1 MNRMIPTDRKRVTV
15 AGSHPDFQFG
25 ADRLDARG
33 YCGCAAVNRVEAI
46 GVHVIREAAGTADPG
61 DDDKILLLD
70 S

>member
-15 AGSHPDFQFG
+15 AGSHPHFQFG

-33 YCGCAAVNRVEAI
+33 YCGCAAVNGVEAK
-46 GVHVIREAAGTADPG
+46 GVHIIREAAGTADAG

-70 S
+70 A